1 MPIGLL
7 ALTGVEA
14 NETPANGFE
23 FAEGSVAGM
32 DVDFVTAD
40 ANDVVANGL
49 FEVTFVGVKA
59 GAGVAADGVLSVPI
73 LLFFHLLLCMIG
85 QDAIIL
91 GEMNVFMNNAME
103 MLYEDMYCIVLL
115 CTSAIN
121 LKLDSPFPVSSF
133 PVPPFNQTKRN
144 PQDSKLITNLPVHLD
159 HATPGDDFV
168 ACLK

>member
-1 MPIGLL
+1 MKANVFLAISGFLVLVAIGPFIPMPIGLL

-73 LLFFHLLLCMIG
+73 LLFFHLLRSTLTMRR
-85 QDAIIL
+85 L
-91 GEMNVFMNNAME
+91 EMTS
-103 MLYEDMYCIVLL
+103 LL
-115 CTSAIN
+115 ALN
-121 LKLDSPFPVSSF
+121 DPALLDSSTS
-133 PVPPFNQTKRN
+133 RL
-144 PQDSKLITNLPVHLD
+144 SK
-159 HATPGDDFV
+159 AS
-168 ACLK
+168 